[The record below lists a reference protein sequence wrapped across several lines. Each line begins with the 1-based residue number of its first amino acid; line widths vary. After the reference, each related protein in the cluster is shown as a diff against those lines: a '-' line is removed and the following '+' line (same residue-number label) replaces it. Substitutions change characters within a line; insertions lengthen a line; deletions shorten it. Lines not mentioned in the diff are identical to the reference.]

1 MPTNYIFIDF
11 ENVQP
16 KSIEKLIGQPF
27 QVVVFVG
34 AKQTKIPL
42 GLAQTLQ
49 PLGVSAEYVQVSGI
63 GPNALDFHIA
73 HYLGQMVERDPK
85 GYFHIISKDK
95 GFDVLV
101 EHLRA
106 KKVRVLR
113 SIDIGEIPMLKIS
126 NDLKSDEK
134 YRAIIRN
141 LKTRGNSKPRK
152 DQTLRSTIVA
162 MFQNSL
168 SEAEVNHYVS
178 KLKSDK
184 FVSVID
190 GKLSW
195 TRLPDIA
202 IMSVA
207 ASKSPANV

>member
-1 MPTNYIFIDF
+1 MPTNYIFVDF

-16 KSIEKLIGQPF
+16 KSIEKLVGQPF

-49 PLGVSAEYVQVSGI
+49 PLGVSAEYVQISGV

-73 HYLGQMVERDPK
+73 CYLGQMVERDPK
-85 GYFHIISKDK
+85 AYFHIISKDK

-106 KKVRVLR
+106 KKIRVLR
-113 SIDIGEIPMLKIS
+113 STDIGEIPMLKIS
-126 NDLKSDEK
+126 NDLKTDDK
-134 YRAIIRN
+134 YSAILKN

-152 DQTLRSTIVA
+152 DQTLRSTIMA
-162 MFQNSL
+162 MFQDKL
-168 SEAEVNHYVS
+168 SETEVSQYVS

-184 FVSVID
+184 FVSVVD

-195 TRLPDIA
+195 ARLPDLA
-202 IMSVA
+202 VRSVA
-207 ASKSPANV
+207 AI